1 MHVFMGSCQFM
12 CNLSLQRFPSCDK
25 FVHSLHDNTVHLSQF
40 ETIIGFSSISKLS
53 LMTIVEDQRRLYRV
67 DIRVFLVTITCAMA
81 ASFIAGVSFAPAPTL
96 EDNMKSTLI
105 YSSPSNQDVRDE
117 FFKISKE
124 EIDSVEDK
132 HLPAGQH
139 LLVDIE
145 GVDED
150 FLNSEERLSKAMVD
164 TVKES
169 GLHML
174 SYHCHALVPSGVS
187 CVGVLLESHISFHT
201 WPAEGVITL
210 DLFTC
215 GSKPLLPA
223 VDTIERLFGI
233 PSTKNPDR
241 KIHTQWSHELRGF
254 RPEEEVKKNYLA
266 DSSDLSLWVLSPLEM
281 YSKKQVYSGKTK
293 FQQVDIWDLV
303 EVCLFC
309 AFVQFVLLCCSH
321 LSSSAG

>member
-1 MHVFMGSCQFM
+1 
-12 CNLSLQRFPSCDK
+12 
-25 FVHSLHDNTVHLSQF
+25 
-40 ETIIGFSSISKLS
+40 
-53 LMTIVEDQRRLYRV
+53 MTTAAEDQGRLYRV
-67 DIRVFLVTITCAMA
+67 DIRVFLVMITCAMA
-81 ASFIAGVSFAPAPTL
+81 ASFIAGVAIAPAPAS
-96 EDNMKSTLI
+96 DQNMKSTLL
-105 YSSPSNQDVRDE
+105 YSSPSNPDVRDE
-117 FFKISKE
+117 FFKISE
-124 EIDSVEDK
+124 EDIDSVEDK

-215 GSKPLLPA
+215 GAKPLLPA
-223 VDTIERLFGI
+223 VETIERLFGI
-233 PSTKNPDR
+233 QSTKNPNQ

-254 RPEEEVKKNYLA
+254 RPEEELKKNYLA

-281 YSKKQVYSGKTK
+281 YSKKQIYSGRTK

-303 EVCLFC
+303 EVRLQQIIMRCLPV
-309 AFVQFVLLCCSH
+309 FVHIVLLTLAF
-321 LSSSAG
+321 LSSLILHLTRMYSSTI